1 MTRLKTWPF
10 GKILAKSHRPF
21 RVVACLCACALS
33 FLAVCHVPAIAQEA
47 NSAPGQPVDVAAP
60 PETNSKTRAAKLW
73 DAAVTEVQ
81 SSNIGKKIRTAV
93 EVHCV
98 NRYAHAMATAGY
110 WSERDEEALQ
120 QWAQV
125 ATRSNYLVYAWKGL
139 SRQDKQL
146 IIDSG
151 NLDQRVIEGL
161 LKESPLGPSTAS
173 DEETSSLTEKQS
185 GADSSEHPFKAGTVW
200 KGRWGSDG
208 DATFFVTMEIT
219 SSDKNSFEGVADFS
233 PFSKAKFR
241 AEVDGVHVQYKEVES
256 IRGTS
261 SVSRYDCTILN
272 NSLIGTSTI
281 FDTTFSFKIQQ
292 DPTATPTTR
301 PNKPSQPISNADA
314 DADAATIGQPTQIAN
329 QLATPDVATKENT
342 LPDESDNPFKSGTHW
357 KGRCSQAG
365 RRPYSMTLKITS
377 NDGNT
382 FEGVSTFPFGQ
393 ARFRGKIEGS
403 NVSFTEYKKIRGRVA
418 VPCVYKGK
426 LTGDLFEGAW
436 FCRSQSA
443 PFSVT
448 RQAQ

>member
-81 SSNIGKKIRTAV
+81 SSNIGDEIRSAV
-93 EVHCV
+93 DNHCM
-98 NRYAHAMATAGY
+98 NRRAHAMATAGY
-110 WSERDEEALQ
+110 WSERNEEALQ
-120 QWAQV
+120 QWVQV
-125 ATRSNYLVYAWKGL
+125 TTRSNYLVYAWKGL
-139 SRQDKQL
+139 SRQEKQL
-146 IIDSG
+146 IINSD
-151 NLDQRVIEGL
+151 NLEQRVIEGL

-173 DEETSSLTEKQS
+173 DNETGSSPEKQNK
-185 GADSSEHPFKAGTVW
+185 AELSEHPFKAGTVW

-241 AEVDGVHVQYKEVES
+241 AEVDGAHVRYKEVEK
-256 IRGTS
+256 IQGTS

-281 FDTTFSFKIQQ
+281 FGRTFSFKIQQ

-301 PNKPSQPISNADA
+301 SNQPSQPVSN
-314 DADAATIGQPTQIAN
+314 ADAATIGQPTQIAN
-329 QLATPDVATKENT
+329 QLTEPDVATKENT
-342 LPDESDNPFKSGTHW
+342 LPDESDNPFKSGTLW

-382 FEGVSTFPFGQ
+382 FEGVSTFAFGQ

-403 NVSFTEYKKIRGRVA
+403 NVSFTEYEKIRGRVA

-448 RQAQ
+448 RQAR